1 MTTTLNPW
9 TDRYDKLGIAGGSL
23 GAHDTHSVATLVG
36 LASVQQAYTPG
47 KDLLNSMV
55 SDSGRVV
62 IRANTVTTKK
72 ESAIENDVDSLA
84 GATKYT
90 RPNGEDYYTR
100 KWGDHDDVMVLREAR
115 TSKLHTML
123 YGAPGCGKT
132 ALLEAAFSEEP
143 GGIETVLGTG
153 DTELSDFIGGYV
165 QDKDSFRWVDGPLVR
180 ALEND
185 SVFFIDEVGLIDPK
199 VMAGVYGI
207 MDGRT
212 ELLITANPDRGAV
225 KVKDNFFVVAATNPN
240 APGVRLSEALLSR
253 FRLQSEMTTDWTLA
267 RKLGT
272 PVQLV
277 NAAQNLAR
285 KQQASEVSWAPQ
297 MRELLAFRDISIK
310 FGTKFALANLIASA
324 PEHDRAVV
332 ADVLGRVYGE
342 ECRPAKI

>member
-165 QDKDSFRWVDGPLVR
+165 QDKYSFRWVDGPLVG
-180 ALEND
+180 AL
-185 SVFFIDEVGLIDPK
+185 
-199 VMAGVYGI
+199 
-207 MDGRT
+207 
-212 ELLITANPDRGAV
+212 
-225 KVKDNFFVVAATNPN
+225 
-240 APGVRLSEALLSR
+240 
-253 FRLQSEMTTDWTLA
+253 
-267 RKLGT
+267 
-272 PVQLV
+272 
-277 NAAQNLAR
+277 
-285 KQQASEVSWAPQ
+285 
-297 MRELLAFRDISIK
+297 
-310 FGTKFALANLIASA
+310 
-324 PEHDRAVV
+324 
-332 ADVLGRVYGE
+332 
-342 ECRPAKI
+342 